1 MPRMSYESIQKQIEK
16 LQAQAK
22 KLEANHLAKKGKSIS
37 QVRALMKKL
46 NVSVEDLQ
54 QTGQKHGEVNKP
66 RKTRQFLKKSSGARG
81 PVAPKYRDPTTGETW
96 TGRGK
101 PPKWLA
107 AHLAKG
113 NSKEAFLI
121 ASESV
126 APAQVIDE
134 ALVSHAEVQNQLK

>member
-1 MPRMSYESIQKQIEK
+1 MSYESIQKQIEK

-66 RKTRQFLKKSSGARG
+66 RKIRQFLTKSSGGRG
-81 PVAPKYRDPTTGETW
+81 PVAPKYRDPTTGESW

-113 NSKEAFLI
+113 NPKEAFLI
-121 ASESV
+121 TRDSKASMLV
-126 APAQVIDE
+126 MAE
-134 ALVSHAEVQNQLK
+134 AADGNAADLSSS